1 MATSYESL
9 KDIGAIDI
17 NGKTINKLKDIIGD
31 KKCTMVVNIA
41 TQSPMAD
48 FNMEALNEL
57 YDRYS
62 NDGFEILLF
71 PCNQFHKM
79 EPNGEHDIKNEVIS
93 RWGVNYPIFHKVKV
107 NGSETDE
114 VFKFLR
120 SQTPELVDRKNTP
133 NLHEGRKVG
142 VSVHEISGNFCK
154 WLVDEHGH
162 VVDFLPNEVDDP
174 RKLEQRIRKFLGL
187 SHMK

>member
-1 MATSYESL
+1 MATSYDSFL
-9 KDIGAIDI
+9 DVGALDI
-17 NGKTINKLKDIIGD
+17 NGKPVNKMREILSD

-48 FNMEALNEL
+48 FNFEALNEL
-57 YDRYS
+57 YDKYC

-79 EPNGEHDIKNEVIS
+79 EPLGEHEIKQELKE

-107 NGSETDE
+107 NGKETDE

-120 SQTPELVDRKNTP
+120 SQTPDLVDRKETP
-133 NLHEGRKVG
+133 NLHSGKDVG
-142 VSVHEISGNFCK
+142 VMVHEIAGNFCK
-154 WLVDEHGH
+154 WLIDENGK